1 MNEAPL
7 QIPSSRLAWSWK
19 KVRKMTRPTLKTLSR
34 RAALALAG
42 AALLAAGAADA
53 RSLADIRKSGTLSIA
68 TEGKFAPFNF
78 VDGSKLTGF
87 EIDVA
92 NAVAAKMGLKVD
104 WKTMGFDGLLVGLQ
118 QDRWDMV
125 IASHGVTEE
134 RARAVTFADPHYC
147 TGGIIVSKDGAIR
160 TAKDLTGK
168 VVAVQT
174 GTTYYDNVKKLPVKD
189 VKNFP
194 QDNSARAALET
205 GHVDAWVTDK
215 FVGKASLAA
224 TPATSLKLG
233 DFLFTEKIAAAV
245 SKGNTGLV
253 TEVNK
258 ALATI
263 MADGE
268 YAAISKKWFNEDIRC
283 K

>member
-1 MNEAPL
+1 
-7 QIPSSRLAWSWK
+7 
-19 KVRKMTRPTLKTLSR
+19 MTRISSLLPSLSR
-34 RAALALAG
+34 RAALVAAAAALFG
-42 AALLAAGAADA
+42 AAAAQA
-53 RSLADIRKSGTLSIA
+53 RTLEDIRKSGTLVIA
-68 TEGKFAPFNF
+68 SEGKFAPFNF
-78 VDGSKLTGF
+78 VEAGKLTGF

-92 NAVAAKMGLKVD
+92 DAVAAKMGLKVE

-125 IASHGVTEE
+125 IASHGITEE
-134 RARAVTFADPHYC
+134 RAKAVTFASPHYC
-147 TGGIIVSKDGAIR
+147 TGGVIISKDGAIR
-160 TAKDLTGK
+160 SAKDLTGK

-174 GTTYYDNVKKLPVKD
+174 GTTYYENAKKLPVKD

-194 QDNSARAALET
+194 QDASARAALET

-224 TPATSLKLG
+224 TPATTLKMG

-245 SKGNTGLV
+245 GKGNTGLA

-258 ALATI
+258 ALAA
-263 MADGE
+263 MLADGT
-268 YAAISKKWFNEDIRC
+268 YATISKKWFNEDIRC

>member
-1 MNEAPL
+1 
-7 QIPSSRLAWSWK
+7 
-19 KVRKMTRPTLKTLSR
+19 MTESLTPFHALSR
-34 RAALALAG
+34 RLALVAAAG
-42 AALLAAGAADA
+42 LLAVSAVQA
-53 RSLADIRKSGTLSIA
+53 RSIEDIRKSGTIVVAS
-68 TEGKFAPFNF
+68 EGKFAPFNF
-78 VDGSKLTGF
+78 VDNGKLTGF

-92 NAVAAKMGLKVD
+92 NAIAAKLGLKVE

-134 RARAVTFADPHYC
+134 RAKAVTFANPHYC
-147 TGGIIVSKDGAIR
+147 TGGVIISKDGAIR
-160 TAKDLTGK
+160 TAKDLAGK
-168 VVAVQT
+168 VVGVQT
-174 GTTYYDNVKKLPVKD
+174 GTTYYDNAKKLPVKD
-189 VKNFP
+189 VRNFP

-224 TPATSLKLG
+224 TPGTSLKMG

-253 TEVNK
+253 AEVDK
-258 ALATI
+258 ALAAI
-263 MADGE
+263 MADGT

>member
-1 MNEAPL
+1 
-7 QIPSSRLAWSWK
+7 
-19 KVRKMTRPTLKTLSR
+19 MTRIKTSLKTLSR
-34 RAALALAG
+34 RAAIAVAG
-42 AALLAAGAADA
+42 AALLASAALQA
-53 RSLADIRKSGTLSIA
+53 RSVEDIRKSGTIVIA
-68 TEGKFAPFNF
+68 SEGKFAPFNF
-78 VDGSKLTGF
+78 VDGGKLTGF

-92 NAVAAKMGLKVD
+92 NAVAAKMGLKAE
-104 WKTMGFDGLLVGLQ
+104 WKTMSFDGLLVGLQ

-134 RARAVTFADPHYC
+134 RAKAVTFADPHYC
-147 TGGIIVSKDGAIR
+147 TGGVIIAKDPAIR
-160 TAKDLTGK
+160 ATKDLTGK

-174 GTTYYDNVKKLPVKD
+174 GTTYYDNAKKLPVKE

-215 FVGKASLAA
+215 FVAKASLAA
-224 TPATSLKLG
+224 TPGTALKTG

-245 SKGNTGLV
+245 AKGNTGLV

-258 ALATI
+258 ALAAM
-263 MADGE
+263 MADGT

>member
-1 MNEAPL
+1 
-7 QIPSSRLAWSWK
+7 
-19 KVRKMTRPTLKTLSR
+19 MTRTNIPLNTLSR
-34 RAALALAG
+34 RTALAALVVAG
-42 AALLAAGAADA
+42 AALFAAGIADA
-53 RSLADIRKSGTLSIA
+53 RSIEDIRKSGTLVVAS
-68 TEGKFAPFNF
+68 EGKFAPFNF
-78 VDGSKLTGF
+78 VDAGKLTGF
-87 EIDVA
+87 EIDIA
-92 NAVAAKMGLKVD
+92 DAVAAKMGLKVE

-134 RARAVTFADPHYC
+134 RAKAVTFANPHYC
-147 TGGIIVSKDGAIR
+147 TGGVIIARDAAIHS
-160 TAKDLTGK
+160 AKDLTGK

-174 GTTYYDNVKKLPVKD
+174 GTTYYENVKKLPVKD

-215 FVGKASLAA
+215 FVAKASIAA
-224 TPATSLKLG
+224 TPGTTLKVG

-245 SKGNTGLV
+245 AKGNTGLV

-258 ALATI
+258 ALASM
-263 MADGE
+263 MADGS
-268 YAAISKKWFNEDIRC
+268 YAAISRKWFNEDIRC

>member
-1 MNEAPL
+1 
-7 QIPSSRLAWSWK
+7 
-19 KVRKMTRPTLKTLSR
+19 MTRSKHPLLSLTR
-34 RAALALAG
+34 RVALVAAAGLLALG
-42 AALLAAGAADA
+42 AAQA
-53 RSLADIRKSGTLSIA
+53 RSIQDIRKSGTIVIA

-78 VDGSKLTGF
+78 VDNGKLSGF

-104 WKTMGFDGLLVGLQ
+104 WKMMGFDGLLIGLQ
-118 QDRWDMV
+118 QDRWDLV
-125 IASHGVTEE
+125 IASHGVTDE
-134 RARAVTFADPHYC
+134 RAKAVTFADPHYC
-147 TGGIIVSKDGAIR
+147 TGGVIISKDGAIKS
-160 TAKDLTGK
+160 AKDLAGK

-174 GTTYYDNVKKLPVKD
+174 GTTYYDAAKKLPVKD

-194 QDNSARAALET
+194 QDNSARAALEA

-224 TPATSLKLG
+224 TPGTALKEG
-233 DFLFTEKIAAAV
+233 DFIFTEKIAAAV
-245 SKGNTGLV
+245 SKGNSALAGDFD
-253 TEVNK
+253 K
-258 ALATI
+258 ALAAV
-263 MADGE
+263 MADGT

>member
-1 MNEAPL
+1 MTA
-7 QIPSSRLAWSWK
+7 
-19 KVRKMTRPTLKTLSR
+19 RKTPFQALSR
-34 RAALALAG
+34 RVVLAAAAG
-42 AALLAAGAADA
+42 LLAVSAVQA
-53 RSLADIRKSGTLSIA
+53 RTIEDIRKSGTIVIA
-68 TEGKFAPFNF
+68 SEGKFAPFNF
-78 VDGSKLTGF
+78 VDNGKLTGF

-92 NAVAAKMGLKVD
+92 NAVAARLGLKVE

-147 TGGIIVSKDGAIR
+147 TGGVIISKDGAIR
-160 TAKDLTGK
+160 TARDLAGK
-168 VVAVQT
+168 VVGVQT
-174 GTTYYDNVKKLPVKD
+174 GTTYYDNAKKLPVKD
-189 VKNFP
+189 VRNFP

-224 TPATSLKLG
+224 TPATSLKMG

-253 TEVNK
+253 TEVDK
-258 ALATI
+258 ALAAI
-263 MADGE
+263 MADGT

-283 K
+283 R

>member
-1 MNEAPL
+1 V
-7 QIPSSRLAWSWK
+7 I
-19 KVRKMTRPTLKTLSR
+19 
-34 RAALALAG
+34 ALAAG
-42 AALLAAGAADA
+42 AALLAAAVADA
-53 RSLADIRKSGTLSIA
+53 RSIEDIRKSGTLVVAS
-68 TEGKFAPFNF
+68 EGKFAPFNF
-78 VDGSKLTGF
+78 VENNKLAGF

-92 NAVAAKMGLKVD
+92 DAVAAKMGLKVE
-104 WKTMGFDGLLVGLQ
+104 WKTMGFDGLLVGLA

-125 IASHGVTEE
+125 IASHGITPE
-134 RARAVTFADPHYC
+134 REKAVTFANPHYC
-147 TGGIIVSKDGAIR
+147 TGGVIISRDGSIR

-215 FVGKASLAA
+215 FVAKASLAA
-224 TPATSLKLG
+224 TPGTTLRTG
-233 DFLFTEKIAAAV
+233 DFLFTERIAAAV
-245 SKGNTGLV
+245 AKGNTGLV
-253 TEVNK
+253 NEVNK
-258 ALATI
+258 ALAAI
-263 MADGE
+263 MADGT

>member
-1 MNEAPL
+1 
-7 QIPSSRLAWSWK
+7 
-19 KVRKMTRPTLKTLSR
+19 MTRSQKPLNSLPR
-34 RAALALAG
+34 RVALVAA
-42 AALLAAGAADA
+42 AAAAVGLFAVAHAQA
-53 RSLADIRKSGTLSIA
+53 RTIEDIRKSGTLVVAS
-68 TEGKFAPFNF
+68 EGKFAPFNF
-78 VDGSKLTGF
+78 VEAGKLTGF

-92 NAVAAKMGLKVD
+92 NAVAAKMGLKVA

-118 QDRWDMV
+118 QDRWDLV

-147 TGGIIVSKDGAIR
+147 TGGVIISRDGALR

-174 GTTYYDNVKKLPVKD
+174 GTTYYDNAKKLPVKD

-224 TPATSLKLG
+224 TPGTPLKMG

-245 SKGNTGLV
+245 AKGNTGLV
-253 TEVNK
+253 TEVDK
-258 ALATI
+258 ALAAI
-263 MADGE
+263 LADGE

>member
-1 MNEAPL
+1 MTRTT
-7 QIPSSRLAWSWK
+7 S
-19 KVRKMTRPTLKTLSR
+19 MTRPHVKTLSR
-34 RAALALAG
+34 RAALALA
-42 AALLAAGAADA
+42 AALLAAGAVQA
-53 RSLADIRKSGTLSIA
+53 RSIADIRKSGTLEIA

-78 VDGSKLTGF
+78 VDGGKLTGF

-147 TGGIIVSKDGAIR
+147 TGGIIVSKDGALR
-160 TAKDLTGK
+160 SAKDLTGK

-189 VKNFP
+189 VRNFP

-205 GHVDAWVTDK
+205 GHVDAWVTDR
-215 FVGKASLAA
+215 FLAKASLAA
-224 TPATSLKLG
+224 TPGTALKTG
-233 DFLFTEKIAAAV
+233 DLLFSERVAAAV
-245 SKGNTGLV
+245 AKGNTGLV
-253 TEVNK
+253 TEVDK
-258 ALATI
+258 ALAAI
-263 MADGE
+263 MADGT

>member
-1 MNEAPL
+1 
-7 QIPSSRLAWSWK
+7 
-19 KVRKMTRPTLKTLSR
+19 MTASKTPFHALSR
-34 RAALALAG
+34 RVALAAAAG
-42 AALLAAGAADA
+42 LLAVSAVHA
-53 RSLADIRKSGTLSIA
+53 RTIEDIRKSGTIVIA
-68 TEGKFAPFNF
+68 SEGKFAPFNF
-78 VDGSKLTGF
+78 VDGGKLTGF

-92 NAVAAKMGLKVD
+92 NAVAARLGLKVE

-134 RARAVTFADPHYC
+134 RAKAVTFANPHYC
-147 TGGIIVSKDGAIR
+147 TGGVIISKDGAIR
-160 TAKDLTGK
+160 TARDLTGK
-168 VVAVQT
+168 VVGVQT
-174 GTTYYDNVKKLPVKD
+174 GTTYYDNAKKLPVKD
-189 VKNFP
+189 VRNFP

-224 TPATSLKLG
+224 TPTTSLKMG

-258 ALATI
+258 ALAAT
-263 MADGE
+263 MADGT

-283 K
+283 KL